1 MLVFLKHEGPKI
13 IYCHPSMCQRGS
25 LLNVENAEF
34 ISSSVFPHGCTG
46 GNLRKRMGEGMLTML
61 VSGSGCVQCQP
72 VAPGHPGDGQHLL
85 RVLRGQQAVHHPPG
99 GGAQCP
105 HECH

>member
-1 MLVFLKHEGPKI
+1 MF
-13 IYCHPSMCQRGS
+13 S
-25 LLNVENAEF
+25 LTAAQVGTL
-34 ISSSVFPHGCTG
+34 GKDQG
-46 GNLRKRMGEGMLTML
+46 MGEGMLTML

-85 RVLRGQQAVHHPPG
+85 QVLRGQQTVHHSPG